1 MIEKIDARAIL
12 DKALSRPL
20 FPQKGDAVD
29 FQLLLKEKMGEP
41 VPLERIA
48 LELLKKTVESILSY
62 DEGEKSEPFPGT
74 SLVLPPLFSPLQ
86 NIPPSPRPPEKHPL
100 PPDSP
105 PEIEVSNNLPYDCDF
120 ELIVRDAGQR
130 YGIDPS
136 LIKAVIQVESGGN
149 TFAVSRAGAQ
159 GLMQIMPGTAAELG
173 ISNPFDPAQN
183 VMGGTQYLRKLLDR
197 YGGNARL
204 ALAAY
209 NWGMGNLEKRPE
221 GMPPETKKYISRVEA
236 LYRNYSGA

>member
-20 FPQKGDAVD
+20 FAQKGDAVD
-29 FQLLLKEKMGEP
+29 FQLLLKEKMGEL

-48 LELLKKTVESILSY
+48 LELLKKTVESILSV
-62 DEGEKSEPFPGT
+62 DEQEKGDPFPT
-74 SLVLPPLFSPLQ
+74 PSLFLPPLLPPQ
-86 NIPPSPRPPEKHPL
+86 NIPPSPRPPENYPV
-100 PPDSP
+100 PVDSP
-105 PEIEVSNNLPYDCDF
+105 REFEVSNNPPYEYDI
-120 ELIVRDAGQR
+120 ESIVRDAGQR

-173 ISNPFDPAQN
+173 IANAFDPVQN
-183 VMGGTQYLRKLLDR
+183 IMGGTQYLRKLLDR
-197 YGGNARL
+197 YQGDTRL

-209 NWGMGNLEKRPE
+209 NWGMGNLERRPE
-221 GMPPETKKYISRVEA
+221 AMPRETKNYIAEVEN
-236 LYRNYSGA
+236 LYRNYSKT